1 MPARDRQRLRICLVV
16 VLCLFFQ
23 QMAVAAYA
31 CTMPRMPV
39 DVTSLGE
46 ACDAMEGMEMA
57 PSQDAPALCV
67 QHCAPDPSVLSDLAT
82 PGVPMLAFPPIE
94 RDLLRLTP
102 AWHATGVAIVRS
114 DPPPR
119 LRYCSLLI

>member
-31 CTMPRMPV
+31 CTMPRMV
-39 DVTSLGE
+39 DVTLLGE

-82 PGVPMLAFPPIE
+82 PGVPMLTFPPIK
-94 RDLLRLTP
+94 RDLLRLP
-102 AWHATGVAIVRS
+102 SAWHATGVAIVRS